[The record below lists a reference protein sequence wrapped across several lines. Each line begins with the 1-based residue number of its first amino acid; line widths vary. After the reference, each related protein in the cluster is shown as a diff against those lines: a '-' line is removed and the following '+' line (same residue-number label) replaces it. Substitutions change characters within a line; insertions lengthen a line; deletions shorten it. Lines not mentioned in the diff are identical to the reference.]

1 MVPFRHT
8 INNVRRLVWKP
19 EKNEWLKRE
28 RGFSFEQVEEAIAT
42 GGFRGVVV
50 NRAHP
55 EQIIIAVLMDDY
67 VIGVPATIQLT
78 AIMLWTAYYSRKL
91 NKRYGGK
98 KP

>member
-8 INNVRRLVWKP
+8 IEGMRRLAWKP

-28 RGFSFEQVEEAIAT
+28 RGFSFEQIEEAIAV
-42 GGFRGVVV
+42 GGFKGIAI

-55 EQIIIAVLMDDY
+55 EQIIIAVLLDGY
-67 VIGVPATIQLT
+67 VIGVPATIQSA

-98 KP
+98 KL